1 MKKFK
6 STTLLF
12 ISLLPFAAFADDEMS
27 HPLPDDSYIHAKLS
41 SSYAQCIKQSGA
53 VTFEMQSCMDQEYAQ
68 HKNRVEQAFAKII
81 SRPDSMKKDQQMDE
95 IAAWWENTNKYCNW
109 DPKTEGQG
117 QMLDAQSCRLN
128 RIANL
133 ADKLSHY

>member
-27 HPLPDDSYIHAKLS
+27 HPLPDDSYIHAKFS

-53 VTFEMQSCMDQEYAQ
+53 VTFEMQM
-68 HKNRVEQAFAKII
+68 
-81 SRPDSMKKDQQMDE
+81 
-95 IAAWWENTNKYCNW
+95 
-109 DPKTEGQG
+109 PKSSVVQTV
-117 QMLDAQSCRLN
+117 
-128 RIANL
+128 
-133 ADKLSHY
+133 